1 MNTDPAIVLSLSV
14 VHVLVVLL
22 MPIGMVGLVNRT
34 KSLWA
39 GRKGPGLL
47 QSAWDLLR
55 LLRKRPVL
63 SAVATPLF
71 RAGAWVVLGASLL
84 AALIAPILGRFAPL
98 QFDHDFIVF
107 AYTLGLAR
115 MALMLSALDVGS
127 SFEGMGAAREAS
139 FSAFVEPA
147 LFLLIGSAGIATGH
161 TSFASLIGG
170 LHDAPSYA
178 LLVAPAI
185 VVLFILLQAEA
196 SRVPVDDPLTHLEL
210 TMIHEVMILDH
221 SGPDLA
227 AMQFAGAL
235 KMTTY
240 AGLIA
245 ALLNPFD
252 PIGSGFAPLAAV
264 ATSLAIMAGVAVA
277 VGCVESLTAR
287 LRLRS
292 VPQYLLAASVAAS
305 LCLAAAGMA
314 GSH

>member
-1 MNTDPAIVLSLSV
+1 MAVETAIWLGAIHLAIVLTLPIL
-14 VHVLVVLL
+14 LVG
-22 MPIGMVGLVNRT
+22 IVNRT

-47 QSAWDLLR
+47 QSGWDLLR
-55 LLRKRPVL
+55 LLHKRPVY
-63 SAVATPLF
+63 SAVTTPLF
-71 RAGAWVVLGASLL
+71 RAGAWVVLAAAVL
-84 AALIAPILGRFAPL
+84 AAMIAPILGNFAPL

-115 MALMLSALDVGS
+115 LFLMLSALDVGS

-147 LFLLIGSAGIATGH
+147 LFLLIGSASIATGH
-161 TSFASLIGG
+161 TSFAGLIGH
-170 LHDAPSYA
+170 LHGTAAFP
-178 LLVAPAI
+178 LLVIPALA
-185 VVLFILLQAEA
+185 VLFILLQAEA

-221 SGPDLA
+221 SGPELA

-252 PIGSGFAPLAAV
+252 PALAPLAAV
-264 ATSLAIMAGVAVA
+264 VMTLAIMALVAVA
-277 VGCVESLTAR
+277 VGFVESLSAR
-287 LRLRS
+287 LRMRL
-292 VPQYLLAASVAAS
+292 VPRYLLLASIGGG
-305 LCLAAAGMA
+305 LCLAAAA
-314 GSH
+314 SAWSF